1 MGRSRQGS
9 IIEKNGVTY
18 ARVRWTE
25 NGKLKEKAKKADNN
39 THARQLIRKMLR
51 ELDDFG
57 SNSLD
62 YDRMT
67 FEQLADLYEQD
78 HMQPAQYVDG
88 RKVSGLRSLHT
99 QKYTLAILRE
109 HFGKR
114 KLRSLTYGDISRF
127 RTARINTPTIYNKPR
142 SVTTVNRELEV
153 LRNMFNYAFRE
164 GWLLRN
170 TFTSGPPLIQKA
182 HEKKRERI
190 LAEGE
195 EELLLAACF
204 GRRTH
209 LKPMI
214 ICALDTGMRRGEII
228 TLSWHDVDL
237 DRRLINIKAY
247 HTKTEQERTLA
258 LTDRLYNELVAL
270 YDASPMQP
278 DDLVFGV
285 TNNIKRSFGSACKA
299 AGIEGLRFHDLR
311 HTFATRL
318 IERGVSGEIVSKLL
332 GHNNLNTTTRYVNT
346 NEKTARIAVE
356 ALQSTAV
363 SRARNEAQQ
372 AVVVH

>member
-1 MGRSRQGS
+1 MGRSREGS
-9 IIEKNGVTY
+9 IILKDGVVY

-25 NGKLKEKAKKADNN
+25 NGKRKEKAKKAQNN
-39 THARQLIRKMLR
+39 THAHQLIKKMLR

-57 SNSLD
+57 ANSLD
-62 YDRMT
+62 HERMT
-67 FEQLADLYEQD
+67 FEQLANLYEQD

-99 QKYTLAILRE
+99 QKYTLAILKE
-109 HFGKR
+109 EFGKR
-114 KLRSLTYGDISRF
+114 KLRSITYGDISRF
-127 RTARINTPTIYNKPR
+127 RTLRINTPTIYKKPR

-170 TFTSGPPLIQKA
+170 PFTSGPPLIQKA

-190 LAEGE
+190 LTEPE
-195 EELLLAACF
+195 EELLLAACV

-228 TLSWHDVDL
+228 TLSWQDVDL
-237 DRRLINIKAY
+237 ESRLVNIKAY

-258 LTDRLYNELVAL
+258 LTERLYNELMAL
-270 YDASPMQP
+270 SAASSGQP
-278 DDLVFGV
+278 DKLVFGV
-285 TNNIKRSFGSACKA
+285 TNNIKRSFGSACKT

-318 IERGVSGEIVSKLL
+318 IENGVPAEIVSKLL

-346 NEKTARIAVE
+346 NAQTARMAVA
-356 ALQSTAV
+356 ALESIRV
-363 SRARNEAQQ
+363 IRAENQPQQ